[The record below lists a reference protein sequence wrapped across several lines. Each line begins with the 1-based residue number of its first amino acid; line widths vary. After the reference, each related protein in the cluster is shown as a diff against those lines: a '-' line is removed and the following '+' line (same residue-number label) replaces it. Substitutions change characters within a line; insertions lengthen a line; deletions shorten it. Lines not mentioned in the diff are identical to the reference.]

1 MTDTDTAR
9 LARSHRSLIGVNRS
23 MTCPTTAAL
32 RGEKAEGGQ
41 NVLAIDAVT
50 GFQGGELPV
59 PGLPCGQLSGNDGG
73 RMPLNAGAAILVA
86 V

>member
-1 MTDTDTAR
+1 MTNADTAR
-9 LARSHRSLIGVNRS
+9 LARSHRSLIGVNLS
-23 MTCPTTAAL
+23 MTYPTTAL
-32 RGEKAEGGQ
+32 RGEKAEAGQ

-59 PGLPCGQLSGNDGG
+59 PGLPFGQLPGNGVR
-73 RMPLNAGAAILVA
+73 RMPLNAGASILVA